1 MSDTY
6 NQYYYI
12 QQMQGQLQCL
22 QDKVCELE
30 KQIEDLTKDMKKV
43 KDQPT
48 TQIQYSF
55 DQLKIER
62 LDGTL
67 NIGLSS
73 DADGKNIVD
82 DFTVGGES
90 IAVPNNGVSPPGS
103 LSSSREY
110 TDIMGN
116 LEEYLNIE
124 AAEDIAK
131 IEEEY
136 DHKLEE
142 TYHELII
149 NDIRTQLPGRLEHYM
164 QKYPPQNQE
173 GLLLV
178 ENKVKG
184 DVYKGMEHFILSLKN
199 NNIGGENHEIPG
211 DQS

>member
-1 MSDTY
+1 MSDSY

-30 KQIEDLTKDMKKV
+30 KQIEELTKDMKKV

-73 DADGKNIVD
+73 ESDGKNMVE

-90 IAVPNNGVSPPGS
+90 IAVGGSKPPQS
-103 LSSSREY
+103 AMSSSREY
-110 TDIMGN
+110 TEIMAN
-116 LEEYLNIE
+116 LEEYMNIE
-124 AAEDIAK
+124 APEDITK
-131 IEEEY
+131 IEEEQE
-136 DHKLEE
+136 HKLDES
-142 TYHELII
+142 YRELIL
-149 NDIRTQLPGRLEHYM
+149 NDIRTQLPGRLEHYL
-164 QKYPPQNQE
+164 QKYPPHNQE
-173 GLLLV
+173 GILLV

-184 DVYKGMEHFILSLKN
+184 DVYKGIEHFISSLKN
-199 NNIGGENHEIPG
+199 NNIGGEIHEIPG

>member
-1 MSDTY
+1 MSDSY

-73 DADGKNIVD
+73 ESDGKNMVD
-82 DFTVGGES
+82 DFMVGGES
-90 IAVPNNGVSPPGS
+90 IAVGNGGKRPEPVSS
-103 LSSSREY
+103 TREY
-110 TDIMGN
+110 TEILAN
-116 LEEYLNIE
+116 LEEYLSVE
-124 AAEDIAK
+124 APLDIGR
-131 IEEEY
+131 IEETQE
-136 DHKLEE
+136 HKLDEA
-142 TYHELII
+142 YRELII
-149 NDIRTQLPGRLEHYM
+149 NDIRTQLPGRLEHYL

-173 GLLLV
+173 GVLLV

-184 DVYKGMEHFILSLKN
+184 DVYKGIEHFIASLKKN
-199 NNIGGENHEIPG
+199 QIGGENNEVPG